1 MRLDYITAGE
11 SHGPQLTAVIRGI
24 PAGLEISPD
33 EINKDLHRRQ
43 LGYGRGPRMNIEKD
57 TALVKGGIRKGVT
70 LGSPVCF
77 VVENRDYKNWEPLMA
92 PEPGETPLQKL
103 VTRPRPGHADLIG
116 AVKFNHA
123 DARNVL
129 ERSSARETAARV
141 GVGAICRK
149 LLAELGITVYS
160 HVVNLG
166 GIKVDAT
173 GLTHEQVVAAV
184 EQSELRVARPEVEAD
199 MKALIDRAKKEG
211 DTVGGIYE
219 VVALGVPMGLGSTMN
234 WDEKLDARLAQGLVS
249 CQAIKGVS
257 IGIGFDVADTPGS
270 RVHDAIGFDW
280 DAASEAKRQAR
291 EAAIP
296 QEDDEPGS
304 PGHKP
309 GSKPLQKRE
318 TISADPLPGR
328 GPSGGFY
335 HLSNNAGGIEGGM
348 SNGEPIIL
356 RAAMK
361 PIATLMK
368 PLQSVD
374 LQSKETF
381 DAVRERSDVCAVPA
395 AGVVGEAITCFIL
408 AQAILEKFGG
418 DSMAELRRNFD
429 SYVQYMKDF

>member
-1 MRLDYITAGE
+1 MRLEYITAGE
-11 SHGPQLTAVIRGI
+11 SHGPQLTAIVRGI
-24 PAGLEISPD
+24 PAGLFVSPD
-33 EINKDLHRRQ
+33 DLNSDLHRRQ

-57 TALVKGGIRKGVT
+57 TAQIKGGIRKGVT
-70 LGSPVCF
+70 LGSPVAL
-77 VVENRDYKNWEPLMA
+77 VVENRDYKSWEPLMA
-92 PEPGETPLQKL
+92 PEPGDMPAQKL
-103 VTRPRPGHADLIG
+103 VTRPRPGHADLSG
-116 AVKFNHA
+116 AVKFNHS

-141 GVGAICRK
+141 AVGALCRR

-166 GIKVDAT
+166 GIQVDAS
-173 GLTHEQVVAAV
+173 GLTHDEIIERANA
-184 EQSELRVARPEVEAD
+184 SELRVARAEVEAE
-199 MKALIDRAKKEG
+199 MKAMIDRAKKAG

-234 WDEKLDARLAQGLVS
+234 WDEKLDGRLAQGLIS

-257 IGIGFDVADTPGS
+257 VGMGFDVASTPGS
-270 RVHDAIGFDW
+270 GVHDPIGFDW
-280 DAASEAKRQAR
+280 NNASQAERDRAAAAAS
-291 EAAIP
+291 
-296 QEDDEPGS
+296 QEDDDPGS
-304 PGHKP
+304 PGEVA
-309 GSKPLQKRE
+309 SRPLQTRE
-318 TISADPLPGR
+318 SMPGDPLPGR

-335 HLSNNAGGIEGGM
+335 HLSNKAGGIEGGM
-348 SNGEPIIL
+348 SNGEPIVL

-374 LQSKETF
+374 FQSKETF

-395 AGVVGEAITCFIL
+395 AGVVGEAIVCFIL

-418 DSMAELRRNFD
+418 DSMLELRRNYD
-429 SYVQYMKDF
+429 SYVEYMKDF